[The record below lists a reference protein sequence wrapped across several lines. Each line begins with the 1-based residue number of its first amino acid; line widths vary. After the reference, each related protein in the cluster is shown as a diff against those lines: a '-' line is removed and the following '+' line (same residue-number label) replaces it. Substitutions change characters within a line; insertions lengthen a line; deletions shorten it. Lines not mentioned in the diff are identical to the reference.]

1 MPVCNP
7 GNCTH
12 GVSAQLCTG
21 LHCLQLYKY
30 QEQSQLL
37 DAYLEGIVQPLAG
50 LLRQQALVLA
60 KNPNALEPLTCI
72 LGVSRLL
79 NILVIVRGFKTV
91 VRFFPNE
98 ASDLEV
104 VLGVLLLVKGQTGK
118 ASKAGSAGS
127 LLSGEEERLAYWEA
141 QTMLVLWLSILI
153 LIPFELST
161 VDTASEA
168 GPPAAD
174 GLGYTQLV
182 AKIMDLCMAYLQHP
196 GSVRDMAAL
205 LLGRLLTRP
214 DQGPALKDFL
224 DWSAGALK
232 SDNSLTTPFLVP
244 GVLQAL
250 CNIFKLGQ
258 RSRLLGHTRAVWQQL
273 SRLRARMAQEQR
285 GPSNRAS
292 SSSTSS
298 GGSAGG
304 VGGVLARK
312 LAAKLTQ
319 RLGLTFLEPRLA
331 PWRYTCSDAGA
342 DLHQR
347 LGAPTGPGLAVS
359 SSGMQP
365 SKQSVAEQPSEQ
377 PHGGT
382 PRAAGG
388 EGVGES
394 GEYEIVAEVEEV
406 IDELLQALTD
416 RDTVVRWSAAKGLGR
431 VTGCLPREL
440 GDEVLAS
447 VLQLFAAT
455 EGDTA
460 WHGGCLALAELARRG
475 LLLPERLPELVPI
488 IQSALVYDVRRG
500 PHSIGAHVRD
510 AAAYVCWAAARA
522 YAPDVLTGHV
532 TSLATQLLTVACY
545 DREVN
550 CRRAAAAAF
559 QEMVGRL
566 GNFPHGI
573 ELMTIA
579 DYFAVGN
586 VKQAYLTV
594 APAVATYPDYGLHL
608 ARHLVTTQLRHWDKV
623 LRELAAQ
630 GLAALAQCQ
639 ALSQSYLA
647 TQALDTLLPLSLD
660 QVLEVR
666 HGAVVGIAALLPA
679 LQQAGHAVSPDRLQQ
694 LPWWCLS
701 LLGSLPV
708 QIAGLVPAIDKAR
721 LHRGKG
727 GEVMRQAVS
736 ILIGACADAALPAS
750 AAQHG
755 KMREALEENLR
766 HPQLAIQSAAVR
778 AIGKYTRAYIVS
790 AAEVAGFERTF
801 DSYLARLHDPNVA
814 VRRGC
819 AAVMG
824 VLPPAVLQSRE
835 EKVVDALVDGSTAE
849 EDVDERDVE
858 SRAHCIRSLGHVCST
873 LCAALTP
880 RFSPSSPP
888 LAPHPAQVLPHLATA
903 LEDYTT
909 DNRGDMGSWVREAAM
924 EAGEQML
931 LLLAGCPRKSSS
943 DTGCGPAPPAA
954 PGDGALQAAL
964 DHPSQKSLSAVAP
977 GFIGLLLKQAVER
990 IARVR
995 EAAVR
1000 HLRTLLSEP
1009 TISRV
1014 VPGSTEV
1021 LAQLPAEDADISGLA
1036 GLQLVHAMAGL
1047 LGSTPRYCGP
1057 LLEGLV
1063 ASIGCVDAQLAKAAS
1078 AALLAALSPAP
1089 SLHASSP
1096 APLAAAPAASSPPS
1110 AEAAA
1115 SEVAPAVEEAP
1126 VLLQLAAEHLVKLW
1140 VKHARSPRMAG
1151 PLIKVADLL
1160 VTHVPEALT
1169 VQLACPTT
1177 VASAVLKAAALAQPP
1192 LPSTPQPPAPSGQAG
1207 AGLVCTL
1214 PEVVV
1219 ELTRAET
1226 RMCSDVAKLLDAA
1239 ALLCHLLAV
1248 TNPCRTSAYQ
1258 GLMVLLVSKYPKVRR
1273 FAAEQLYLAL
1283 LTLEPGETGG
1293 PGTGIPEAAAESAQ
1307 ELVLETTWDGT
1318 MEEAKSAR
1326 DSLAQL
1332 LQVPLPVMKAPAAT
1346 GVIKQKVRDENESYQ
1361 ALLDDFARG
1370 V

>member
-1 MPVCNP
+1 
-7 GNCTH
+7 
-12 GVSAQLCTG
+12 
-21 LHCLQLYKY
+21 
-30 QEQSQLL
+30 
-37 DAYLEGIVQPLAG
+37 
-50 LLRQQALVLA
+50 
-60 KNPNALEPLTCI
+60 
-72 LGVSRLL
+72 
-79 NILVIVRGFKTV
+79 
-91 VRFFPNE
+91 
-98 ASDLEV
+98 
-104 VLGVLLLVKGQTGK
+104 
-118 ASKAGSAGS
+118 
-127 LLSGEEERLAYWEA
+127 
-141 QTMLVLWLSILI
+141 
-153 LIPFELST
+153 
-161 VDTASEA
+161 
-168 GPPAAD
+168 
-174 GLGYTQLV
+174 
-182 AKIMDLCMAYLQHP
+182 
-196 GSVRDMAAL
+196 
-205 LLGRLLTRP
+205 
-214 DQGPALKDFL
+214 
-224 DWSAGALK
+224 
-232 SDNSLTTPFLVP
+232 
-244 GVLQAL
+244 
-250 CNIFKLGQ
+250 
-258 RSRLLGHTRAVWQQL
+258 
-273 SRLRARMAQEQR
+273 
-285 GPSNRAS
+285 
-292 SSSTSS
+292 
-298 GGSAGG
+298 
-304 VGGVLARK
+304 
-312 LAAKLTQ
+312 
-319 RLGLTFLEPRLA
+319 
-331 PWRYTCSDAGA
+331 
-342 DLHQR
+342 
-347 LGAPTGPGLAVS
+347 
-359 SSGMQP
+359 
-365 SKQSVAEQPSEQ
+365 
-377 PHGGT
+377 
-382 PRAAGG
+382 
-388 EGVGES
+388 
-394 GEYEIVAEVEEV
+394 
-406 IDELLQALTD
+406 
-416 RDTVVRWSAAKGLGR
+416 
-431 VTGCLPREL
+431 
-440 GDEVLAS
+440 
-447 VLQLFAAT
+447 
-455 EGDTA
+455 
-460 WHGGCLALAELARRG
+460 
-475 LLLPERLPELVPI
+475 
-488 IQSALVYDVRRG
+488 
-500 PHSIGAHVRD
+500 
-510 AAAYVCWAAARA
+510 
-522 YAPDVLTGHV
+522 
-532 TSLATQLLTVACY
+532 
-545 DREVN
+545 
-550 CRRAAAAAF
+550 
-559 QEMVGRL
+559 MVGRL

-608 ARHLVTTQLRHWDKV
+608 AQHLVTTQLRHWDKV

-694 LPWWCLS
+694 
-701 LLGSLPV
+701 
-708 QIAGLVPAIDKAR
+708 IAGLVPAIDKAR
-721 LHRGKG
+721 LYRGKG

-880 RFSPSSPP
+880 SLRTVASKHAAPPTSCPSPLPGALP
-888 LAPHPAQVLPHLATA
+888 LTALHALMTDRVLPHLATA

-924 EAGEQML
+924 EAGVQML

-1009 TISRV
+1009 TISQV

-1192 LPSTPQPPAPSGQAG
+1192 LPSTPQPPARSVGVVAGRGGADGVTPQGHGEGGGPVEGQAG

-1258 GLMVLLVSKYPKVRR
+1258 GLMVLLVSKYPKDGGILIATVLNRFPGSALCKVRR